1 MSVPAPPAP
10 EQFAYARTT
19 WIDGTTPVNA
29 ANLNNIE
36 SELVLLDGRPAVPAV
51 VNGQWLK
58 GSGGALVFAAIAAG
72 DLPDLSAT
80 YIARSL
86 VTTKGDVIAASAAST
101 PARVGV
107 GPDGQVLTSDST
119 QAAGIKW
126 AAAAGGTPPL
136 VTAIPGS
143 PTDGQEIIFTDSLTA
158 PTYQWHLKY
167 VAAKATN
174 KWICVGGPPKLV
186 RVETSES
193 ITSATY
199 GDTATVGPSFTL
211 PRAGQQLRRA
221 DELCHRRDCRSLERQ
236 PRGRLSGCVGDE
248 PADCLLCRGVRV
260 RRTGERCRGGEVPP
274 HGGKLLGL
282 STVHLARAH
291 RDHMKEET
299 WLDTSWKRE
308 RSWM

>member
-211 PRAGQQLRRA
+211 PRAGHYRIQLGFGGGGNNYGALMSFAIGATVAPSNDSLAVGYQVASGMNPPIVSSAGEYEFDGLASDAVVAKYRHMGANCSVFRRYI
-221 DELCHRRDCRSLERQ
+221 SL
-236 PRGRLSGCVGDE
+236 
-248 PADCLLCRGVRV
+248 
-260 RRTGERCRGGEVPP
+260 VPIAI
-274 HGGKLLGL
+274 
-282 STVHLARAH
+282 T
-291 RDHMKEET
+291 
-299 WLDTSWKRE
+299 
-308 RSWM
+308 